1 MKPASLFVL
10 AVYVT
15 LFSLSAT
22 LQSQVSFQSN
32 GASPAPRLRRGPRR
46 PTLGQH
52 RAIKGT
58 KATAEPLNEDPQTF
72 VLNFAPAVLYG
83 SGGSGAYSVAVA
95 DVNGDG
101 KPDIAVANY
110 SSGNTVAVLLGNGD
124 GTFQAAVTYGSGG
137 VGPSSV
143 AVADVNGDGKPDI
156 VVANS
161 CTDCNNYIAG
171 VGVLL
176 GNGDGTFQAAVV
188 YQSGGYLANS
198 IAVADLN
205 GDGKPDI
212 VVGNLCYGYSL
223 HCEDGPAAV
232 LLGNGDGTFQPAVP
246 YYCYESPQSIAV
258 ADVNGDGKLDL
269 VVGTSAIENIV
280 TLGEIDVFLGNGDGT
295 FQQAVTY
302 DSGQGAWGVAVA
314 DLNGD
319 GKLDIVS
326 AEVQGGIG
334 VLLGNGDGTFQQP
347 VIYESGYAVGT
358 VAVADLNGDGKPDV
372 VSAEGNGGIGILL
385 GNGDGTFQQLVTY
398 GAGITTSSIAV
409 SDVNGDGKPELVAT
423 DSTGEAQDMVGV
435 LINTSG
441 APTTISLVSSLNPA
455 NPGQSVTFTATVTS
469 QSSHDTP
476 TGSVSFF
483 DGTTKLGSST
493 LDGSGTSSLTNSTLA
508 VGIHSITA
516 MYSGDKVFAQNT
528 STALIQIVQGGQ
540 PAATLTPTLVNFG
553 VQHFGVASA
562 PQNLTLTN
570 TAYMPVTISSI
581 GITGTNASDFAQS
594 NNCGLSVPVNSN
606 CTISLT
612 FTPTGVGGAVASLI
626 VSDNVAG
633 GPQSVSLTGTG
644 VGARIGLSPSSMTFV
659 NQYVGTSG
667 LPQTLTVTNTGND
680 VLTIS
685 AVTSSVADFGTLSNC
700 ANPVDPGMNCTIG
713 VFFDPTA
720 SGARTGILLIHDNG
734 VGSPQNVS
742 LSGTGQ
748 DFSLASSGSS
758 TATIAA
764 GQSANYTIAVNPIGG
779 FNQTVALTC
788 SGAPAQSSCSLS
800 TNSVKLNGSSSTNIK
815 VTVTTAGNA
824 AGLANPLN
832 VPPMSDNRFA
842 LWLSLCGVSGLA
854 LVGIWGDS
862 RKRHGG
868 ALCGLVLLCL
878 LSVGAS
884 LSACGGGNGGTPT
897 GTPAGTDTIQVSG
910 TFSSNA
916 TSLTHTTKLTLTVQ

>member
-1 MKPASLFVL
+1 MKSSLFCLLVVL
-10 AVYVT
+10 ISVFV
-15 LFSLSAT
+15 SA
-22 LQSQVSFQSN
+22 QSSVVQPFNQRTRI
-32 GASPAPRLRRGPRR
+32 SPSTPRWPRR
-46 PTLGQH
+46 IPFGQG

-58 KATAEPLNEDPQTF
+58 KATAEPFNGAPQTF

-83 SGGSGAYSVAVA
+83 SGGSGANSVAVA

-101 KPDIAVANY
+101 KPDIVVANE
-110 SSGNTVAVLLGNGD
+110 NVVAVLLGNGD

-137 VGPSSV
+137 AGAGPA

-156 VVANS
+156 VVGN
-161 CTDCNNYIAG
+161 DCLDSNCYTSG

-176 GNGDGTFQAAVV
+176 GNGDGTFQAAVT
-188 YQSGGYLANS
+188 YGSGGFGPNS
-198 IAVADLN
+198 VAVADLN
-205 GDGKPDI
+205 GDGKSDI
-212 VVGNLCYGYSL
+212 VVGNDCDSNGEL
-223 HCEDGPAAV
+223 HCETGPVDV

-246 YYCYESPQSIAV
+246 YYSYESPQSIAV

-269 VVGTSAIENIV
+269 VVGTSAFVNIQ

-295 FQQAVTY
+295 FQLAVTY

-314 DLNGD
+314 DVNGD
-319 GKLDIVS
+319 GKPDIVS

-358 VAVADLNGDGKPDV
+358 VAVADLNGDGKPDIV
-372 VSAEGNGGIGILL
+372 RAEGDGGIGVLL

-398 GAGITTSSIAV
+398 GAGITTSSIAAA
-409 SDVNGDGKPELVAT
+409 DVNGDGKPDLVAT

-469 QSSHDTP
+469 QSSQDTP

-483 DGTTKLGSST
+483 DGTTKLGSSA
-493 LDGSGTSSLTNSTLA
+493 LDGSGRSSLTNSTLA

-540 PAATLTPTLVNFG
+540 PAATLTPTLVDFG
-553 VQHFGVASA
+553 SQHFGAASA

-594 NNCGLSVPVNSN
+594 NNCGPSVPVNSN
-606 CTISLT
+606 CTISVT

-626 VSDNVAG
+626 VADNVAG
-633 GPQSVSLTGTG
+633 SPQSVSLTGTG
-644 VGARIGLSPSSMTFV
+644 VGARIDLSPSSMTFV

-667 LPQTLTVTNTGND
+667 IPQTLTVTNTGND

-713 VFFDPTA
+713 VFFDPSA

-748 DFSLASSGSS
+748 DFSLASSSSS

-764 GQSANYTIAVNPIGG
+764 GQIANYTIAVNPLGG
-779 FNQTVALTC
+779 FNQTVALSC
-788 SGAPAQSSCSLS
+788 NGAPAQSSCSLS

-815 VTVTTAGNA
+815 VTVTTAGNS
-824 AGLANPLN
+824 AGLANPLH
-832 VPPMSDNRFA
+832 VLPMSGNRLA
-842 LWLSLCGVSGLA
+842 LWLPLCGVPGLA
-854 LVGIWGDS
+854 LVGIWGS
-862 RKRHGG
+862 WRKRHGS
-868 ALCGLVLLCL
+868 ALYGLALLCL
-878 LSVGAS
+878 LSLGAG
-884 LSACGGGNGGTPT
+884 LSGCGGGGTT
-897 GTPAGTDTIQVSG
+897 GTPAGTYTISVIG
-910 TFSSNA
+910 AFSSNA